1 MWPHAKKKK
10 KLPYLFYKLHNLPKM
25 MISKQTNKNTTNIG
39 YNYLY
44 RRLMKSMLSIETLN
58 W

>member
-1 MWPHAKKKK
+1 MQKK